1 MKIADANFSSE
12 ASGKKILL
20 PLIPSEDE
28 KQEALTT
35 FSATF
40 LLRTQPTDTNSP
52 MHKFTVR
59 KISGSETCRL
69 LIEWLLAIAKVFVGL
84 NVTTIA
90 AARPIAEAT
99 LEGTALR
106 LSSQHERAFS

>member
-1 MKIADANFSSE
+1 MKIADGTFSSE
-12 ASGKKILL
+12 ASGKKLLL
-20 PLIPSEDE
+20 PLTPSEDE

-35 FSATF
+35 LNSATF
-40 LLRTQPTDTNSP
+40 LLRAQPADTNSP
-52 MHKFTVR
+52 THKFTIR

-84 NVTTIA
+84 NVDAVT

-99 LEGTALR
+99 LAG
-106 LSSQHERAFS
+106 QHV